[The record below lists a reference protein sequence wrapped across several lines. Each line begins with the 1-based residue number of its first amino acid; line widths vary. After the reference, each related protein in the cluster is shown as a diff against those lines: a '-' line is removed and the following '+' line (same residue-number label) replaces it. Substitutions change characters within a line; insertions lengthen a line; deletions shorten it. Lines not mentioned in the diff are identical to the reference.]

1 MQSKAQA
8 PALFLEHG
16 EVLTLDDAKGVRIGA
31 RTGMVWVTQEGRF
44 QDDIVSP
51 GDAIVVTNA
60 GRTIVQA
67 LRPAWITIAPRPE
80 AANDP
85 HGIHEAHDECAG
97 PNCVEK
103 VRLRAHLRGL

>member
-1 MQSKAQA
+1 MQVNAQA

-16 EVLTLDDAKGVRIGA
+16 EVLTLDDAEGVRIGA

-80 AANDP
+80 AAND
-85 HGIHEAHDECAG
+85 AH
-97 PNCVEK
+97 
-103 VRLRAHLRGL
+103 

>member
-1 MQSKAQA
+1 MQLNAQA
-8 PALFLEHG
+8 PVLFLEYG

-51 GDAIVVTNA
+51 GDAVVVSNS

-67 LRPAWITIAPRPE
+67 LRPAWVTFVQRPD
-80 AANDP
+80 AANDSQ
-85 HGIHEAHDECAG
+85 
-97 PNCVEK
+97 
-103 VRLRAHLRGL
+103 

>member
-1 MQSKAQA
+1 MQLNTQA
-8 PALFLEHG
+8 PVLFLEHG

-31 RTGMVWVTQEGRF
+31 RTGTVWVTQEGRF

-51 GDAIVVTNA
+51 GDAIVVGNG

-67 LRPAWITIAPRPE
+67 LRASWITLAPRPE

-85 HGIHEAHDECAG
+85 Q
-97 PNCVEK
+97 
-103 VRLRAHLRGL
+103 